1 MPLVGPDAP
10 LLDPPEPPEPRRGL
24 VGPFTGRQL
33 AAALGIVVIVAAILA
48 VVTAPIAALPTPGI
62 APQPTQYAIGPVG
75 EGLRVGDRAPELE
88 VLGTDGSPA
97 PLLDLAGAPV
107 RLADLR
113 GHPVWINFWASWCP
127 PCQAETPTIRD
138 FAAAYA
144 PQGLVVIGIS
154 VQEATE
160 SDVRAYAQK
169 YALGYT
175 VAADLAGDVFRRF
188 RVYGLPTQYFLDE
201 GGVIRSVV
209 QGPVTP
215 ETAADTLARIGLRR
229 PPGSGATSPGSGAT
243 SPGSGAPSP
252 APSGLPGG

>member
-1 MPLVGPDAP
+1 MPPVL
-10 LLDPPEPPEPRRGL
+10 PEAHDSRRGL
-24 VGPFTGRQL
+24 IGPFTGRQL
-33 AAALGIVVIVAAILA
+33 GTALGMVVIVAAILL
-48 VVTAPIAALPTPGI
+48 VVTAPIAALPDPGI
-62 APQPTQYAIGPVG
+62 APQPTQYAIGPAG
-75 EGLRVGDRAPELE
+75 EGLSVGDRAPELQ

-97 PLLDLAGAPV
+97 PLLDLAGVPV

-138 FAAAYA
+138 FATAYA

-175 VAADLAGDVFRRF
+175 IAADLAGDVFRRF

-201 GGVIRSVV
+201 AGVIRSVV

-215 ETAADTLARIGLRR
+215 ETAADALARIGLRR
-229 PPGSGATSPGSGAT
+229 PAGSGAT
-243 SPGSGAPSP
+243 SP